1 MDRDGWSGKLLK
13 YNLIIIHYCG
23 LISVFNHLQNITIIK
38 YKSYRRD
45 KQTKLKEASDL

>member
-1 MDRDGWSGKLLK
+1 MGGLESYLNNK
-13 YNLIIIHYCG
+13 YTIAIYT
-23 LISVFNHLQNITIIK
+23 SAFNHLRNITIIK